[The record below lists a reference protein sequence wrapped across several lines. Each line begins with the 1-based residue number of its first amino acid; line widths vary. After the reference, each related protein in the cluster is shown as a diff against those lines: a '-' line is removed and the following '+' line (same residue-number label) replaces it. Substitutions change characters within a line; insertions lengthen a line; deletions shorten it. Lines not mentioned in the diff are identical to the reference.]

1 MFYQTSKIC
10 KNGIRN
16 FFLKLKIYSY
26 FLGYIYNKRKILIYG
41 NNCEHTRTKIREIG
55 RQPLS
60 WILFLAYLYCWMRYS
75 YQIDKMNS
83 RMLKNMRSTL
93 FTIYACNY
101 TLYMYI

>member
-1 MFYQTSKIC
+1 MAYAI
-10 KNGIRN
+10 
-16 FFLKLKIYSY
+16 FFKVKDL
-26 FLGYIYNKRKILIYG
+26 FLLFGLHLQQVYG
-41 NNCEHTRTKIREIG
+41 NKCEHTRAKIREIG